1 MVQVFN
7 PNTWAIRQEDP
18 CSESFPD
25 YLLISCKVSSSSFH
39 SFFLRHSPLCNVHTV
54 YTKGTHRR
62 EDNEEGGIL
71 SVFLMDPGQH
81 TGQAPS
87 WTLRLLTAHRTSA
100 KAPHS
105 QPHAPRPS
113 ILQPALWSYPGDPRL
128 CPPRVHNLLRPWPV
142 QSSAMNMVLHL
153 QLTIRSHRKW
163 RSWGIS
169 SPSGHLGLICPTLSY
184 LG

>member
-1 MVQVFN
+1 MVVQVFN

-81 TGQAPS
+81 TGQATS

-100 KAPHS
+100 KDPHS
-105 QPHAPRPS
+105 QPHAPPTHNPAASSLILSQGPMIVSSKGSQSSKALTCS
-113 ILQPALWSYPGDPRL
+113 ILCHEYG
-128 CPPRVHNLLRPWPV
+128 PP
-142 QSSAMNMVLHL
+142 
-153 QLTIRSHRKW
+153 
-163 RSWGIS
+163 
-169 SPSGHLGLICPTLSY
+169 PSVNNQKP
-184 LG
+184 